1 MKRVDPSRIGGA
13 TATHEH
19 MTTRLKLRRIAW
31 VLPALTLLSTTGSGC
46 EGDEL
51 SVGRAAD
58 LEREDVVDLPAGSA
72 TGTGAT
78 GRYILTTY
86 DQRACSCRQGDEQV
100 YCDAAVTSQNLQ
112 IAEIDGILLLQED
125 EPNSTTEF
133 VLGGGIDADGS
144 VLIGGVNAAVN
155 RDTGEQVGE
164 TFTLVEGELQRM
176 QGAELDWE
184 YRVRLIDAG
193 TSVDCAVVA
202 DVTLAW
208 VGG

>member
-1 MKRVDPSRIGGA
+1 MEEAGADFSALGA
-13 TATHEH
+13 TTPILMA
-19 MTTRLKLRRIAW
+19 KASY
-31 VLPALTLLSTTGSGC
+31 VG
-46 EGDEL
+46 EL
-51 SVGRAAD
+51 A
-58 LEREDVVDLPAGSA
+58 
-72 TGTGAT
+72 
-78 GRYILTTY
+78 
-86 DQRACSCRQGDEQV
+86 
-100 YCDAAVTSQNLQ
+100 
-112 IAEIDGILLLQED
+112 
-125 EPNSTTEF
+125 TTEF

-176 QGAELDWE
+176 EGAELDWE